1 MFSFIEASSFENW
14 KPKYLTDDEYAELQF
29 FLLAQP
35 HFTGTAYLL
44 STRSVWGYL
53 LNTKLKRHHAESL
66 PLLHFNQ

>member
-14 KPKYLTDDEYAELQF
+14 KPKYLTYDSYAELQW

-35 HFTGTAYLL
+35 HFPGTAFRL

-53 LNTKLKRHHAESL
+53 LNKKLKLHHAESL
-66 PLLHFNQ
+66 PLLHFIQ